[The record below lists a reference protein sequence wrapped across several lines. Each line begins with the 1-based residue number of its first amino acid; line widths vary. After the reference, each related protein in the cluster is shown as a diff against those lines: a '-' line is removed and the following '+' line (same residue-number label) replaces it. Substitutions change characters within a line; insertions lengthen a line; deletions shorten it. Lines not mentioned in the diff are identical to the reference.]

1 MHQNFTY
8 LAPGSMKE
16 LYLMLKKSSGKARI
30 LAGGT
35 DILVELH
42 NNWIAPDCLIDIKKI
57 PELSGISYSPTKG
70 LSIGATTVCIDLIND
85 ANVRKH
91 YPLLA
96 DAAHRIG
103 SPQLR
108 NRATIAG
115 NLCTASPCA
124 DMGCSLLALNASVE
138 LGSADGVRVI
148 ALKDFFTGPKKTQLK
163 KHEILQRILVP
174 ADMAGASF
182 GMRKLKRIKGHDIA
196 LVSVAMA
203 RTAKGIRAG
212 IGSCAP
218 TPVVTAELSPDASVE
233 KVIAAVE
240 KIVSP
245 IDDVRASREFRLFM
259 VKDFVE
265 KIYPELGKNRSSK

>member
-1 MHQNFTY
+1 MFQNFTY
-8 LAPGSMKE
+8 LAPKSMKE
-16 LYLMLKKSSGKARI
+16 LYTLLMEKSDSTRI

-35 DILVELH
+35 DFLVGLH
-42 NNWIAPDCLIDIKKI
+42 NNWVAPASLIDIKKI
-57 PELSGISYSPTKG
+57 SELKGITFSPDKG
-70 LSIGATTVCIDLIND
+70 LAIGATTVCVDLIND
-85 ANVRKH
+85 KNVRKY

-96 DAAHRIG
+96 EAVHHLG

-124 DMGCSLLALNASVE
+124 DMGCSLLSLNASVE
-138 LGSADGVRVI
+138 IGSAEGVRIV
-148 ALKDFFTGPKKTQLK
+148 ALKDFFFGPKKTQIK
-163 KHEILQRILVP
+163 SHEVLQRILVP

-182 GMRKLKRIKGHDIA
+182 GMEKLKRIRGHDLA

-203 RTAKGIRAG
+203 RTGKVIRAG

-218 TPVVTAELSPDASVE
+218 TPVVTADLPADASVD

-240 KIVSP
+240 QVISP
-245 IDDVRASREFRLFM
+245 IDDIRASRDYRLFM
-259 VKDFVE
+259 VREFVQ
-265 KIYPELGKNRSSK
+265 KIYPELFKK

>member
-1 MHQNFTY
+1 MLQNFTY
-8 LAPGSMKE
+8 TAPGSLKE
-16 LYLMLKKSSGKARI
+16 LYAALKKTSGARI

-42 NNWIAPDCLIDIKKI
+42 NHWIAPESLIDIKKI
-57 PELSGISYSPTKG
+57 KELNGIAYSPAKG
-70 LSIGATTVCIDLIND
+70 LSIGATTTCIDLIND
-85 ANVRKH
+85 KNVRKH

-124 DMGCSLLALNASVE
+124 DMGCSLLALGASVE
-138 LGSADGVRVI
+138 LGSVDGVRVI
-148 ALKDFFTGPKKTQLK
+148 ALKDFFTGPKKTQIK
-163 KHEILQRILVP
+163 KHEVLQRILVP
-174 ADMAGASF
+174 AEMAGASF

-196 LVSVAMA
+196 LVSVAIA
-203 RTAKGIRAG
+203 RTDKVMRAG
-212 IGSCAP
+212 VGSAAP
-218 TPVVTAELSPDASVE
+218 TPVVTVDMAPNATVD

-240 KIVSP
+240 KVISP
-245 IDDVRASREFRLFM
+245 IDDVRASAEYRRFM
-259 VKDFVE
+259 AKDFVE
-265 KIYPELGKNRSSK
+265 KIHPELFGRRSRK

>member
-16 LYLMLKKSSGKARI
+16 LYAMLKKSSGTARI

-57 PELSGISYSPTKG
+57 PELSGISYSSTAG

-163 KHEILQRILVP
+163 KHEILQRIIVP

-218 TPVVTAELSPDASVE
+218 TPVVTAELAPDASVD
-233 KVIAAVE
+233 KVIAAVQ

>member
-1 MHQNFTY
+1 MLQEFNY
-8 LAPGSMKE
+8 LAPKSKNE
-16 LYLMLKKSSGKARI
+16 LYTLLKKHAGKSKI

-42 NNWIAPDCLIDIKKI
+42 NHWIAPANLIDIKKI
-57 PELSGISYSPTKG
+57 KELQGITFNDSEG

-85 ANVRKH
+85 KNVKQY

-96 DAAHRIG
+96 DAAGRIG

-124 DMGCSLLALNASVE
+124 DMGCSLLALGASVE

-148 ALKDFFTGPKKTQLK
+148 PLKDFFTGPKKTQIK
-163 KHEILQRILVP
+163 PHEVLQRIIVP
-174 ADMAGASF
+174 AEMAGAKY

-203 RTAKGIRAG
+203 RTSKVMRAG

-218 TPVVTAELSPDASVE
+218 TPVVTADLSPDTKVA
-233 KVIAAVE
+233 KVISAVE
-240 KIVSP
+240 QVVSP
-245 IDDVRASREFRLFM
+245 IDDVRASREYRLFM
-259 VKDFVE
+259 TRDFVE
-265 KIYPELGKNRSSK
+265 KIYPELF

>member
-148 ALKDFFTGPKKTQLK
+148 PLKDFFTGPKKTQLK
-163 KHEILQRILVP
+163 KHEILQRIMVP